1 MSFKQPAAGGESC
14 EAGFHFNFLSTMYTP
29 IRGKFKDSWRD
40 RYYLRKKHLHANT
53 LRAIIGLYK
62 KNCTNARINHKK
74 HAKMEP

>member
-1 MSFKQPAAGGESC
+1 MSFKRPAASGESC

-62 KNCTNARINHKK
+62 KMHECTH
-74 HAKMEP
+74 